1 MRLFFSI
8 TGYGNIAPTE
18 TFGRYFMIAY
28 ALIGMPV
35 NGILYAYL
43 GEYFGSRV
51 RSAIYLIFSIFVRSI

>member
-1 MRLFFSI
+1 MRRLIFSI

-51 RSAIYLIFSIFVRSI
+51 SMRYFSYNL